1 MRQRVRAVREWA
13 SSHEGRKLIRFTL
26 VSVVTT
32 TVSFVTISLLY
43 GLKIVSGVM
52 LATLIGNV
60 VASLPAYHLNRR
72 WTWGKRGKSHIRREV
87 IPFWT
92 MTALGIAFSQLGAL
106 WARHM
111 VHTHHWSHLVN
122 TALVAF
128 TNLFA
133 FAIFWVLKIMVFNR
147 IFRVDELEE
156 MDEHLTIEE
165 SATP

>member
-1 MRQRVRAVREWA
+1 MRQRIRAVRAWTT
-13 SSHEGRKLIRFTL
+13 SHEGRKLIRFTL

-52 LATLIGNV
+52 WATLIGNL

-72 WTWGKRGKSHIRREV
+72 WTWGKRGKSHIRREI
-87 IPFWT
+87 IPFWA

-111 VHTHHWSHLVN
+111 VHTHHWSHLIN

-133 FAIFWVLKIMVFNR
+133 FAIFWVLKIVVFNR

-156 MDEHLTIEE
+156 MDEHLTVEE
-165 SATP
+165 SAAP